1 MNSKYIPLSSLK
13 EEKSL
18 ENCLLKEPILNEISF
33 INESLGSFNK
43 QIDIANVLSKEI
55 LEMLDNGNKKKDIS
69 IEINGEKIDTQLV
82 LVRSSS
88 LLHKTYATT
97 EPYGEV
103 NDGNIILTKLVFT
116 VYISQFDVLSYDRNN
131 LFNKLISVIN
141 HELMHGNIFSKR
153 ISNKQGINIVDW
165 YDGINNIIY
174 NERNDLARN
183 VAYSLYACYF
193 HERQSIIS
201 STYAQLLEI
210 FNEDRISF
218 IRNKVKDFSDEE
230 KYNYLLKVYKENL
243 VKTESYQTFLMI
255 ENICK
260 NISNNEIS
268 VIKNIFK
275 GYGINIDL
283 GKEIEKMELISH
295 EAIKDVCRNGSLFFY
310 ECLLKEI

>member
-1 MNSKYIPLSSLK
+1 MNKYISLSIL
-13 EEKSL
+13 EEKNL
-18 ENCLLKEPILNEISF
+18 ENCLLKEPILKEISF
-33 INESLGSFNK
+33 INESLGSFNR

-55 LEMLDNGNKKKDIS
+55 LDMLDNGNKEKDIN

-131 LFNKLISVIN
+131 LFNKLVSIIN
-141 HELMHGNIFSKR
+141 NELMHGNIFSKR
-153 ISNKQGINIVDW
+153 ISNKQDINIVDW

-201 STYAQLLEI
+201 STYTQLLEI

-260 NISNNEIS
+260 NISNNEIR

-295 EAIKDVCRNGSLFFY
+295 EAIKDVCRNGSLFFHEY
-310 ECLLKEI
+310 LLKEI

>member
-1 MNSKYIPLSSLK
+1 MNKYISLSIL
-13 EEKSL
+13 EEKNL
-18 ENCLLKEPILNEISF
+18 ENCLLKEPILKEISF
-33 INESLGSFNK
+33 INESLGSFNR

-55 LEMLDNGNKKKDIS
+55 LDMLDNGNKEKDIN

-131 LFNKLISVIN
+131 LFNKLVSIIN

-153 ISNKQGINIVDW
+153 ISNKQDINIVDW

-183 VAYSLYACYF
+183 VAYSLYACYY

-201 STYAQLLEI
+201 STYTQLLEI

-260 NISNNEIS
+260 NISNNEVS

-295 EAIKDVCRNGSLFFY
+295 EAIKDVCRNGSLFFHEY
-310 ECLLKEI
+310 LLKEI

>member
-13 EEKSL
+13 EENL
-18 ENCLLKEPILNEISF
+18 ENCLLKEPILKEVSF
-33 INESLGSFNK
+33 INESLGSFNR

-55 LEMLDNGNKKKDIS
+55 LDMLDNGNKEKDIS

-183 VAYSLYACYF
+183 IAYSLYACYF

-230 KYNYLLKVYKENL
+230 KYNCLLKVYKENL

-260 NISNNEIS
+260 NISNNEIR

-295 EAIKDVCRNGSLFFY
+295 EAIKDVCRNGSLFFHEY
-310 ECLLKEI
+310 LLKEI

>member
-1 MNSKYIPLSSLK
+1 
-13 EEKSL
+13 
-18 ENCLLKEPILNEISF
+18 
-33 INESLGSFNK
+33 
-43 QIDIANVLSKEI
+43 
-55 LEMLDNGNKKKDIS
+55 MLDNDNKEKDIS

-82 LVRSSS
+82 LDIDSS
-88 LLHKTYATT
+88 LLNKTYAST
-97 EPYGEV
+97 EPYGYI
-103 NDGNIILTKLVFT
+103 NNGNIKLTKLVLT
-116 VYISQFDVLSYDRNN
+116 VYLSKFDILSYDRSN
-131 LFNKLISVIN
+131 LFNKLVSIIN

-153 ISNKQGINIVDW
+153 ISKNQDINIVDW
-165 YDGINNIIY
+165 YSGIQDIIRY
-174 NERNDLARN
+174 EKNGLAKQ

-260 NISNNEIS
+260 KLTKDD
-268 VIKNIFK
+268 IKMLEKIFN
-275 GYGINIDL
+275 GYGININL
-283 GKEIEKMELISH
+283 NKEINKMKIISI
-295 EAIKDVCRNGSLFFY
+295 ESIKDVCRNGSLFFY
-310 ECLLKEI
+310 EYLLKEI

>member
-1 MNSKYIPLSSLK
+1 MIKYIPISFLK
-13 EEKSL
+13 EENL

-33 INESLGSFNK
+33 INESLGSFNR

-55 LEMLDNGNKKKDIS
+55 LDMLDNGNKEKDIN

-88 LLHKTYATT
+88 ILHKTYATT

-131 LFNKLISVIN
+131 LFNKLVSIIN

-153 ISNKQGINIVDW
+153 ISNKQDINIVDW

-201 STYAQLLEI
+201 STYTQLLEI

-260 NISNNEIS
+260 NISNNEIR

-295 EAIKDVCRNGSLFFY
+295 EAIKDVCRNGSLFFHEY
-310 ECLLKEI
+310 LLKEI

>member
-1 MNSKYIPLSSLK
+1 MNKYISLSIL
-13 EEKSL
+13 EEKNL
-18 ENCLLKEPILNEISF
+18 ENCLLKEPILKEISF
-33 INESLGSFNK
+33 INESLGSFNR

-55 LEMLDNGNKKKDIS
+55 LDMLDNGNKEKDIN

-131 LFNKLISVIN
+131 LFNKLVSIIN
-141 HELMHGNIFSKR
+141 NELMHGNIFSKR
-153 ISNKQGINIVDW
+153 IFNKQDINIVDW

-201 STYAQLLEI
+201 STYTQLLEI

-260 NISNNEIS
+260 NISNNEIR

-295 EAIKDVCRNGSLFFY
+295 EAIKDVCRNGSLFFHEY
-310 ECLLKEI
+310 LLKEI

>member
-1 MNSKYIPLSSLK
+1 MIKYIPLSYL
-13 EEKSL
+13 EEENL
-18 ENCLLKEPILNEISF
+18 ENCLLKEPILKEISF
-33 INESLGSFNK
+33 INESLGSFNR

-55 LEMLDNGNKKKDIS
+55 LDMLDNGNKEKDIS
-69 IEINGEKIDTQLV
+69 IEINGEKIDTLV

-116 VYISQFDVLSYDRNN
+116 VYISQFDVLTYDRNN
-131 LFNKLISVIN
+131 LLNKLISIIN

-153 ISNKQGINIVDW
+153 MSNKQDINIVDW
-165 YDGINNIIY
+165 YDGIKNIIY

-183 VAYSLYACYF
+183 VAYSLYACYY

-201 STYAQLLEI
+201 STYTQLLEI

-218 IRNKVKDFSDEE
+218 IRNKIKDFSDEE

-260 NISNNEIS
+260 NISNSEVS

-283 GKEIEKMELISH
+283 GKEIEKMKLISH
-295 EAIKDVCRNGSLFFY
+295 EAIKDVCRNGSLFFHEY
-310 ECLLKEI
+310 LLKEI

>member
-1 MNSKYIPLSSLK
+1 MIKYIPLSSL
-13 EEKSL
+13 EEENL
-18 ENCLLKEPILNEISF
+18 ENCLLKEPILKEILF
-33 INESLGSFNK
+33 INESLGSFNR

-55 LEMLDNGNKKKDIS
+55 LDMLDNGNKEKDIS

-103 NDGNIILTKLVFT
+103 NYGNVILTKLVFT

-131 LFNKLISVIN
+131 LFNKLVSIIN

-153 ISNKQGINIVDW
+153 ISNKQDINIVDW

-283 GKEIEKMELISH
+283 GKEIEKMKLISH
-295 EAIKDVCRNGSLFFY
+295 EAIKDVCRNGSLFFHEY
-310 ECLLKEI
+310 LLKEI

>member
-1 MNSKYIPLSSLK
+1 MIKYIPISFLK
-13 EEKSL
+13 EENL

-33 INESLGSFNK
+33 INESLGSFNR

-55 LEMLDNGNKKKDIS
+55 LDMLDNGNKEKDIN

-131 LFNKLISVIN
+131 LFNKLVSIIN

-153 ISNKQGINIVDW
+153 ISNKQDINIVDW

-201 STYAQLLEI
+201 STYTQLLEI

-260 NISNNEIS
+260 NISNNEIR

-295 EAIKDVCRNGSLFFY
+295 EAIKDVCRNGSLFFHEY
-310 ECLLKEI
+310 LLKEI

>member
-1 MNSKYIPLSSLK
+1 MIKYIPISFLK
-13 EEKSL
+13 EENL

-33 INESLGSFNK
+33 INESLGSFNR

-55 LEMLDNGNKKKDIS
+55 LDMLDNGNKEKDIN

-131 LFNKLISVIN
+131 LFNKLVSIIN

-153 ISNKQGINIVDW
+153 ISNKQDINIVDW

-183 VAYSLYACYF
+183 VAYSLYACYY

-260 NISNNEIS
+260 NISNNEIR

-295 EAIKDVCRNGSLFFY
+295 EAIKDVCRNGSLFFHEY
-310 ECLLKEI
+310 LLKEI